1 MAVSIK
7 VNVKD
12 ASERLDSL
20 ENELPNLLEKALEK
34 ACLIVENSAKQNCPV
49 DSGQLRQSIKHE
61 VDGLTGEIGTNVEYA
76 PYIEIGTGI
85 YSTQGNGRQ
94 TPWKYQDAKGQW
106 HTTKGMKAQPFLKPA
121 LESNFGQIAR
131 CFEELL

>member
-49 DSGQLRQSIKHE
+49 DSGQLRQSITHE